1 MKTMKLL
8 GLWAVLAA
16 CAVGCGES
24 GGGGGGGSDAGARAD
39 TGSDAGGG
47 GGGVMA
53 NINTIC
59 ARSRMQGC
67 PTSANCE
74 TELNALLGG
83 TPMQC
88 RTLVEGYFACA
99 AASQGSTCEMIGQGV
114 FNGCQPMMGAIET
127 CTGGSGADAGAA
139 ATLPSP
145 DMVRYPGEDGE
156 AVTWERSGETPQ
168 AGTDMRVG
176 FGLAP
181 FGAPANGHQFV
192 VEGNFPTA
200 SHTAT
205 CTAGFLYE
213 NGRYTFSTNSVLT
226 QTCQVRGLDESTS
239 GTLTFTGGAL
249 SLAPA
254 GNLVVTLNATL
265 AGGLG
270 TGPVTLRVVFPP
282 RT

>member
-99 AASQGSTCEMIGQGV
+99 AASQGTTCAMIG
-114 FNGCQPMMGAIET
+114 
-127 CTGGSGADAGAA
+127 
-139 ATLPSP
+139 
-145 DMVRYPGEDGE
+145 
-156 AVTWERSGETPQ
+156 
-168 AGTDMRVG
+168 
-176 FGLAP
+176 
-181 FGAPANGHQFV
+181 
-192 VEGNFPTA
+192 
-200 SHTAT
+200 
-205 CTAGFLYE
+205 
-213 NGRYTFSTNSVLT
+213 
-226 QTCQVRGLDESTS
+226 
-239 GTLTFTGGAL
+239 
-249 SLAPA
+249 
-254 GNLVVTLNATL
+254 
-265 AGGLG
+265 
-270 TGPVTLRVVFPP
+270 
-282 RT
+282 